1 MNTLIGLIPDERYLV
16 TAEKRLQAAGIDQS
30 AMSVLVRPTDVWR
43 RLEGPK
49 KLRVA
54 IRYSLFG
61 ALVGLALGALFGV
74 PAGILNCAEMDCT
87 MTISTVLLALIAL
100 YLMVGGAFVG
110 AIVGIDRVE
119 QDLYSYVEGV
129 YRGGALLVIET
140 PAGRIREIARI
151 LQQES
156 GLLVHTIEKG

>member
-1 MNTLIGLIPDERYLV
+1 MNTLIGLIPDERHLM
-16 TAEKRLQAAGIDQS
+16 TAEQTLQAAGIDQG
-30 AMSVLVRPTDVWR
+30 AMSVLMRPTDVWQ
-43 RLEGPK
+43 RLGGHK
-49 KLRVA
+49 KVRVA
-54 IRYSLFG
+54 IRYALFG
-61 ALVGLALGALFGV
+61 ALIGLALGGLYGV
-74 PAGILNCAEMDCT
+74 PAGILNCSELGCT
-87 MTISTVLLALIAL
+87 MTVSTVLLALITV

-129 YRGGALLVIET
+129 YRGGALLVVET
-140 PAGRIREIARI
+140 PAHRIHEVARI